1 MARWFAGA
9 LLAAL
14 IVGAA
19 SSAEAQTTTLRLNS
33 ITPPNHWFA
42 RDLMAGWA
50 RDVEEATGGRV
61 RIEATGAPL
70 GPMARTIDMVAQGVA
85 DVSAGNH
92 GPIAGRF
99 RVTQILDIPFIST
112 SAEAGSVAFWRTHQE
127 FLDRANE
134 HRGVHVL
141 SLWSSSPAHLFAVRE
156 PLARPEDLQ
165 GRRVVVVSATA
176 GRIAETFRA
185 VTLNAATD
193 RWYEMLSRGVADAV
207 ISTNT
212 AITGWNLQN
221 VLKAQLLF
229 PEGLHY
235 TSFFLVINR
244 DRWMAL
250 RPEDRAAIE
259 RLSGEAFAI
268 RAGRMFDHHD
278 RVAREAIAGGGVR
291 ITTAPPEMIERM
303 RAEFRPVE
311 EEWLR
316 NAAAAG
322 VDGPAA
328 LARFRELVRAAPR

>member
-1 MARWFAGA
+1 
-9 LLAAL
+9 
-14 IVGAA
+14 VH
-19 SSAEAQTTTLRLNS
+19 N
-33 ITPPNHWFA
+33 
-42 RDLMAGWA
+42 
-50 RDVEEATGGRV
+50 
-61 RIEATGAPL
+61 
-70 GPMARTIDMVAQGVA
+70 
-85 DVSAGNH
+85 
-92 GPIAGRF
+92 
-99 RVTQILDIPFIST
+99 
-112 SAEAGSVAFWRTHQE
+112 E

-141 SLWSSSPAHLFAVRE
+141 SLWASSPAHLFAVRE

-165 GRRVVVVSATA
+165 GRRVVVVSGTA
-176 GRIAETFRA
+176 GRIAETYRA

-244 DRWMAL
+244 DRWNTL

-278 RVAREAIAGGGVR
+278 RVAREAIASGGVR
-291 ITTAPPEMIERM
+291 ITEAPAEMIERM
-303 RAEFRPVE
+303 RGDFRGVE

-316 NAAAAG
+316 TAAAAG

-328 LARFRELVRAAPR
+328 LARFREIVRSQPR